1 MTSLVKP
8 LGKLIIL
15 IASNGHLLTHIPHPI
30 HKVSEIKQIVEV
42 GKTSIQIFPVLLI
55 GQVFLHSYLH
65 FLGLHLS
72 GLIMAILNL
81 SSASILDI
89 EQIN

>member
-1 MTSLVKP
+1 MH
-8 LGKLIIL
+8 
-15 IASNGHLLTHIPHPI
+15 N
-30 HKVSEIKQIVEV
+30 VSEMKQIVEV
-42 GKTSIQIFPVLLI
+42 GNTSMQIFPVLLI

-81 SSASILDI
+81 SSASILDNK
-89 EQIN
+89 QLINNKHIIGNLTLKLLMKFK

>member
-1 MTSLVKP
+1 MTSLVSP

-15 IASNGHLLTHIPHPI
+15 IASNGHLFTHIPQPI
-30 HKVSEIKQIVEV
+30 HNVSEMKQIVEV
-42 GKTSIQIFPVLLI
+42 GNTSMHIFPVLLI
-55 GQVFLHSYLH
+55 GHVFLHSYLH

-81 SSASILDI
+81 SSASILDNK
-89 EQIN
+89 QFN